1 MSFREGC
8 RYTGNVISGS
18 LIESGKGTPG
28 FEIQIECD
36 EGVMFHTIWMTPKTV
51 EYAAKDFAVLDV
63 TEEQL
68 ANVSFLTNQLPLIV
82 QGKTV
87 AFGTKAEEYKGVTK
101 IRCAWIGKPKAPAA
115 ASLQGSVAKMF
126 GGKVEPTA
134 PAAGDVDPDLNF

>member
-1 MSFREGC
+1 VSFRDGC
-8 RYTGNVISGS
+8 RYTGNVIAGAM
-18 LIESGKGTPG
+18 IESGKGTPG

-36 EGVMFHTIWMTPKTV
+36 EGVMFHTIWITPKTV

-68 ANVSFLTNQLPLIV
+68 ANVSFLTNQLPLMV

-87 AFGTKAEEYKGVTK
+87 TFGTKAEEYKGNVK

-115 ASLQGSVAKMF
+115 ASLQGSIAKMF
-126 GGKVEPTA
+126 GGKADE
-134 PAAGDVDPDLNF
+134 PAAPTPAEDDSLPF